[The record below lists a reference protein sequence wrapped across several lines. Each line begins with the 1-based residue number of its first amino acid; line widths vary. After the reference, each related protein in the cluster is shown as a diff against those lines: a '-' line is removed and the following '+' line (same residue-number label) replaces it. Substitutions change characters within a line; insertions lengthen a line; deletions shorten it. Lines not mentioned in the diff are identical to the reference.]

1 MRDLTPDGLP
11 PEDVQLLDE
20 LGQIL
25 ATSDPVPVE
34 ITAAAK
40 AAIHVPRHDAELA
53 DLLDGAAYA
62 TATRGPAYDEM
73 LTFSTPS
80 LLIDVQLVADGG
92 TRMVGRLVP
101 EQSASLTLE
110 HSGGS
115 IGARAD
121 DDGEFDIDGFPGG
134 PIRLHLTTDDGT
146 AVVTPWF
153 TV

>member
-80 LLIDVQLVADGG
+80 LLIDVQLAADGG

-101 EQSASLTLE
+101 EMRVTRKFSQEAVRASPDTSSLSLGSSGPVSARYSMVAVDP
-110 HSGGS
+110 SG
-115 IGARAD
+115 
-121 DDGEFDIDGFPGG
+121 
-134 PIRLHLTTDDGT
+134 
-146 AVVTPWF
+146 
-153 TV
+153 